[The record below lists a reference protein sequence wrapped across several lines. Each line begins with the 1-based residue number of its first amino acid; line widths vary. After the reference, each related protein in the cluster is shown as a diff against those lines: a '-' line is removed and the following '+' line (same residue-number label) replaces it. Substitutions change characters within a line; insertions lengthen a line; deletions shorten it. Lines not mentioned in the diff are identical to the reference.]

1 MAISPAARTT
11 SDRTTANTGRSMKNR
26 EKRTGRLVREVELL
40 PGVRR
45 GGRRRHGQHGSVLR
59 GDLHPWPHAQQSI
72 DHDVVA
78 RLEPCLDDTK
88 AVDNASEADRSIL
101 ERAVGL
107 EDENEL

>member
-40 PGVRR
+40 AGVRR
-45 GGRRRHGQHGSVLR
+45 CGRRRHRQHGSVL
-59 GDLHPWPHAQQSI
+59 GSDLHPRSHAQESV

-78 RLEPCLDDTK
+78 RLETCLDDTK
-88 AVDNASEADRSIL
+88 SVDNAAEADRPIL
-101 ERAVGL
+101 E
-107 EDENEL
+107 